1 MKGGRDVGEVGT
13 CLVSCQTSVSQQ
25 APQCRM
31 AKKDLLAGVYTL
43 KVNVLLMK
51 FCGGLHTLS
60 SITAHFS

>member
-1 MKGGRDVGEVGT
+1 MKGGRDVGEVGA

-51 FCGGLHTLS
+51 FR
-60 SITAHFS
+60 